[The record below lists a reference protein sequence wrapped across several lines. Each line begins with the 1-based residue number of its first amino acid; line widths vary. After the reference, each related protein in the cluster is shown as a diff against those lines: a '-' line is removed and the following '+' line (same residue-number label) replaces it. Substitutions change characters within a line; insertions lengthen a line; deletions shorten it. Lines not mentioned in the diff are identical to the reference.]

1 MRSLSDSRPGEP
13 DFSHEIFAYDWRKSV
28 RHSANALR
36 DTVLR
41 LHQENGGSPVHLVA
55 HSMGGLVVRA
65 TLLQH
70 GAELW
75 PRVGRME
82 FIATPHYGAAAIADY
97 LKNHFWGTELMA
109 LLGLYLSRETLRSLW
124 A

>member
-1 MRSLSDSRPGEP
+1 
-13 DFSHEIFAYDWRKSV
+13 
-28 RHSANALR
+28 
-36 DTVLR
+36 
-41 LHQENGGSPVHLVA
+41 
-55 HSMGGLVVRA
+55 MGGLVVRA